1 MITTTTYN
9 SFLNTT
15 TYGANV
21 TTSTVTNG
29 YVTPTTVPKDTVNE
43 NIFTAGFDRG
53 DYSSPPNYPDKEF
66 IPEVITPP
74 PTVTITFTGGKEI
87 VAEINANTYIV
98 DEPFEVTARELTKVT
113 ITDGDNVQVLHN
125 VIMQECA
132 SIDDRFWF
140 GLHEMA
146 DFDLFKLKT
155 RGDIDY
161 IALMTDVDLEVGE

>member
-9 SFLNTT
+9 SFLSTT

-29 YVTPTTVPKDTVNE
+29 YVTSATVNE
-43 NIFTAGFDRG
+43 NVFTAGFGRE
-53 DYSSPPNYPDKEF
+53 DYNTPPNYPDKEF

-74 PTVTITFTGGKEI
+74 PTVTITLANGREI

-98 DEPFEVTARELTKVT
+98 DEPFEATAKELSEVTVESSDDIR
-113 ITDGDNVQVLHN
+113 VLHN
-125 VIMQECA
+125 AVLQECA
-132 SIDDRFWF
+132 SVDGRFWF
-140 GLHEMA
+140 GLHEMS
-146 DFDLFKLKT
+146 DFDLFKLKM

-161 IALMTDVDLEVGE
+161 IALMTDVDLEAGE